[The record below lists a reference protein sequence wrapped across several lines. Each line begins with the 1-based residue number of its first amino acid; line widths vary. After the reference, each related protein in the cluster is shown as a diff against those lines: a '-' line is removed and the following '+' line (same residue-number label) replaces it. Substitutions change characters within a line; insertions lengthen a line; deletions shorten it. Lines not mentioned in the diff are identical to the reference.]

1 MANNFVLAQSAKSC
15 PKVLVLPSCVWLYF
29 RCCALLPV
37 AWTKRRD
44 NNAELGSALRM
55 WSIAGAGRLLG
66 SYLLTDVKDAI
77 HYRVLSL

>member
-1 MANNFVLAQSAKSC
+1 MANNFAKNQLAKIC
-15 PKVLVLPSCVWLYF
+15 PKVLVLTSCGG
-29 RCCALLPV
+29 CAFVTVPVV
-37 AWTKRRD
+37 AWTRRRD

-55 WSIAGAGRLLG
+55 WSIAGARRLLG

>member
-1 MANNFVLAQSAKSC
+1 MADNFFFYGNSAKSC
-15 PKVLVLPSCVWLYF
+15 PKVPVLTLR
-29 RCCALLPV
+29 RCTTLLPV